1 MIENQSDNIDIK
13 ENDVSNQENAPEDT
27 SSAGEQIIE
36 NDELSSQKTEEINTE
51 ELKNTI
57 SNNDARL
64 EQLEKEHETLKNQ
77 YVRISAD
84 FDNFRKRQSRDQ
96 DDLKIQLVSKTLTAI
111 LPIVDNFERA
121 RQQLKPESEEAQALH
136 RSYQGLYKQL
146 VEVLKQQ
153 GVSPMRVVG
162 QQFDPNLHEAV
173 LREPSE
179 EFQEDFIVE
188 ELQRGYHLEGKVL
201 RHALVKVSMGPGK
214 QNSQELEEKANNID
228 ENLSWHFIGPLQSNK
243 AKIIAKYADWIHT
256 IDRKKIADKINE
268 ECKKI
273 NKIINA
279 CIQVNISNES
289 TKSGINPENLMIFAK
304 YVDSMENINLK
315 GIMVLPSLGEN
326 NKKQMQDSK
335 LLHEELISVFPHA
348 EYLSM
353 GTTSDFETAIVSGSN
368 MIRVGEL
375 IFGKR

>member
-1 MIENQSDNIDIK
+1 MIENQSENTDNK
-13 ENDVSNQENAPEDT
+13 EYDLSDQDNALEDSSSEQELT
-27 SSAGEQIIE
+27 TE
-36 NDELSSQKTEEINTE
+36 NNELSSQKKEEINTE
-51 ELKNTI
+51 ELKNSI

-179 EFQEDFIVE
+179 EFEEDFIIE

-201 RHALVKVSMGPGK
+201 RHALVKVSMGPSK
-214 QNSQELEEKANNID
+214 QNSQQEVEKD
-228 ENLSWHFIGPLQSNK
+228 TVEG
-243 AKIIAKYADWIHT
+243 D
-256 IDRKKIADKINE
+256 
-268 ECKKI
+268 
-273 NKIINA
+273 
-279 CIQVNISNES
+279 
-289 TKSGINPENLMIFAK
+289 
-304 YVDSMENINLK
+304 VDSEVN
-315 GIMVLPSLGEN
+315 
-326 NKKQMQDSK
+326 
-335 LLHEELISVFPHA
+335 
-348 EYLSM
+348 
-353 GTTSDFETAIVSGSN
+353 TSEDV
-368 MIRVGEL
+368 
-375 IFGKR
+375 

>member
-1 MIENQSDNIDIK
+1 MIENQSENIDDK
-13 ENDVSNQENAPEDT
+13 ENDILDQDNPPED
-27 SSAGEQIIE
+27 SPSPADLIIE
-36 NDELSSQKTEEINTE
+36 NDELPSQMKEEVNTE

-153 GVSPMRVVG
+153 GVAPMRVVG
-162 QQFDPNLHEAV
+162 QEFDPNLHEAV

-179 EFQEDFIVE
+179 
-188 ELQRGYHLEGKVL
+188 
-201 RHALVKVSMGPGK
+201 
-214 QNSQELEEKANNID
+214 
-228 ENLSWHFIGPLQSNK
+228 
-243 AKIIAKYADWIHT
+243 
-256 IDRKKIADKINE
+256 
-268 ECKKI
+268 
-273 NKIINA
+273 
-279 CIQVNISNES
+279 
-289 TKSGINPENLMIFAK
+289 
-304 YVDSMENINLK
+304 
-315 GIMVLPSLGEN
+315 
-326 NKKQMQDSK
+326 
-335 LLHEELISVFPHA
+335 
-348 EYLSM
+348 
-353 GTTSDFETAIVSGSN
+353 
-368 MIRVGEL
+368 
-375 IFGKR
+375 